1 MDSRLS
7 PNCGGF
13 GALELAA
20 TNGAWRRCFRTRGL
34 ETKAEQKMKN
44 IFQAAL
50 VAGMVAL
57 TTVGAS
63 AAGIGIHVGPIGVGV
78 GVHHHRVCHSD
89 RFGYRHCFW
98 R

>member
-1 MDSRLS
+1 MK
-7 PNCGGF
+7 G
-13 GALELAA
+13 
-20 TNGAWRRCFRTRGL
+20 
-34 ETKAEQKMKN
+34 QKMKN

-63 AAGIGIHVGPIGVGV
+63 AAGIGIHVGPLGVGV
-78 GVHHHRVCHSD
+78 GVHHHRVCHWD